1 VPAAWTPR
9 ACGRV
14 AALALVERAL
24 RTRSVAT
31 VAARLGAPAPGRLSE
46 NECATSARRLRGS
59 AGAHRATQSALSSPD
74 RAALADPAAVAI

>member
-1 VPAAWTPR
+1 
-9 ACGRV
+9 V

-46 NECATSARRLRGS
+46 TIAQQLRNKWPTIARRVR
-59 AGAHRATQSALSSPD
+59 GAHRATQSALSSPNY
-74 RAALADPAAVAI
+74 AALADPAAAAI